1 MTDIYLSYLN
11 CPKCG
16 EKNPH
21 QRHNIIDIGLEPELT
36 KQIIDWEFFKFSC
49 QNCTHEQFVT
59 YPTLYLDVEKK
70 LLFIISLILMKL
82 CSLGSNLS

>member
-36 KQIIDWEFFKFSC
+36 KQIIDWEFSNFRVKTALTSS
-49 QNCTHEQFVT
+49 
-59 YPTLYLDVEKK
+59 
-70 LLFIISLILMKL
+70 LLLILHYI
-82 CSLGSNLS
+82 